1 MKPTAKIMPLG
12 GSSNSFS
19 KMRKLKLP
27 PVTIVILIL
36 FAVTLI
42 PIVIGL
48 LKQNNISSRPKAA
61 NCETNQ
67 CKTPDNNGDC
77 VGVGFQYEENN
88 VSYRCMGNNNTWFPP
103 LPVAT
108 TKPPVT
114 LSNIEI
120 AGKVLI
126 WLDQMKSPDGH
137 YYLNLYS
144 SPSQGQ
150 VLGAVDKRISLYV
163 IWARLAYWKKT
174 GDQAVLS
181 QLEADLDTLLDNV
194 KTPRLQPD
202 MWSCR
207 ISADIWQ
214 EANIPQATKDKAK
227 AVCQKAKPKDAKTIL
242 SKLDQ
247 TRTFDPGQS
256 QSRINTIDTN
266 NPIPDTAANPN
277 NDEINSWNEAR
288 FEFDSS
294 AVGISDNAGKYLM
307 DNNPDNLQLAK
318 LLFTYIT
325 DDYESKRALRSVLDK
340 NNPDKC
346 LWGMSAADLY
356 QATKENQYLGF
367 SQNLLDKEI
376 SGPLS
381 AGKSS
386 LFSKTI
392 CSLSASELYKVSPDA
407 KYQNF
412 ETSLLQNMIADHFDS
427 TNNYFFTNNGDNI
440 EAEIRTNALL
450 VKILSE

>member
-12 GSSNSFS
+12 ESSNSFS

-27 PVTIVILIL
+27 PVTIVMLIL

-42 PIVIGL
+42 PIVVGL
-48 LKQNNISSRPKAA
+48 LKQSNISSRPKAA
-61 NCETNQ
+61 DCLANQ
-67 CKTPDNNGDC
+67 CKHPDTGEC
-77 VGVGFQYEENN
+77 VGVAYRYTSDDN
-88 VSYRCMGNNNTWFPP
+88 VSHSCVGNDSWVPP

-108 TKPPVT
+108 KAPAVNLTD
-114 LSNIEI
+114 IEI
-120 AGKVLI
+120 AGKVLK

-144 SPSQGQ
+144 SSSQGQ
-150 VLGAVDKRISLYV
+150 VLGPVDKRISLYV

-207 ISADIWQ
+207 ILADIWQ
-214 EANIPQATKDKAK
+214 EANIPQTTKDKAK
-227 AVCQKAKPKDAKTIL
+227 AVCQKAKPKDAKLIL
-242 SKLDQ
+242 SQLDQ
-247 TRTFDPGQS
+247 KRTFDPDQEKS
-256 QSRINTIDTN
+256 KLNTIDIN

-277 NDEINSWNEAR
+277 YEEINVWNDAR
-288 FEFDSS
+288 FNFNSS
-294 AVGISDNAGKYLM
+294 AVGTSDNVGKYM
-307 DNNPDNLQLAK
+307 MNNNQDNLQLAK

-325 DDYESKRALRSVLDK
+325 DDYQSKRALRSVLDK

-356 QATKENQYLGF
+356 QATKENQYLSF
-367 SQNLLDKEI
+367 AQNLLDKEI

-381 AGKSS
+381 AGQSS

-412 ETSLLQNMIADHFDS
+412 ETSLLQNMIANNFDS
-427 TNNYFFTNNGDNI
+427 TNNYFFSKNGDNI
-440 EAEIRTNALL
+440 EAEIKTNALL